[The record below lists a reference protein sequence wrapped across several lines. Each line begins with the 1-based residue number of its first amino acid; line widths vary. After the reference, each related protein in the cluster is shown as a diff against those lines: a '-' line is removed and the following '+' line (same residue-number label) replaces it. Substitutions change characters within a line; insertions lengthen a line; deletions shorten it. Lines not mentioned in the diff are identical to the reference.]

1 MFEAENNQA
10 MNSSQQPIYPGINS
24 SDQGENDSENHDSQ
38 LDAYDAKSYGPVEN
52 EEAPIKHQKPAFG
65 TLDEFQS
72 DPASYR
78 EESKIS
84 RGAQSYLNQRLDEL
98 E

>member
-1 MFEAENNQA
+1 

-24 SDQGENDSENHDSQ
+24 SDQGENDSNENHDSQ
-38 LDAYDAKSYGPVEN
+38 LGAYDAKNYVPLKN

-78 EESKIS
+78 EESKMS
-84 RGAQSYLNQRLDEL
+84 KDAQSYLNQRLDEL